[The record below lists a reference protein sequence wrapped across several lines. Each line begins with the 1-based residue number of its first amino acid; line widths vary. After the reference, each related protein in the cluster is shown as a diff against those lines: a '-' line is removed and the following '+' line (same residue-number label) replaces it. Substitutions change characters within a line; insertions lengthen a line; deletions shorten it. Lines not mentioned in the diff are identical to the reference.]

1 MRITIPAL
9 TASLL
14 ISTAAF
20 AEGTA
25 KSAIDALP
33 EGGVVTL
40 SGTVE
45 RVSDEDTFIL
55 RDNAGKTIDVHTA
68 RVTPV
73 NVGDQVTIKGEKTAE
88 LAGIGEEIRA
98 ATLVEFNTMAKADAK
113 ADVKAQ
119 EPSVTD
125 RIMAS
130 GPAVTPTDTPYAN
143 RNNQNTPPNTAYDVD
158 VNRTQDGINISADRT
173 ADVKRDAAG
182 VALPAASVSKSNDTR
197 SVETRTTASVNKIEA
212 LPAAGSVKLS
222 GVVASVQGE
231 NQFTLEDSA
240 GKTINVQTASAV
252 NVKEGDSVN
261 VSGMVDDRFLG
272 FGRKIESAKVMVV
285 GSNN

>member
-33 EGGVVTL
+33 ERGVVTL

-68 RVTPV
+68 RVTPL
-73 NVGDQVTIKGEKTAE
+73 NTGDQVTIKGEKTAE
-88 LAGIGEEIRA
+88 IAGIGEEIRS
-98 ATLVEFNTMAKADAK
+98 ATVVEFNEMAKVQK
-113 ADVKAQ
+113 A
-119 EPSVTD
+119 EPSMAD
-125 RIMAS
+125 RVMAS

-158 VNRTQDGINISADRT
+158 VDRTQNGIEISADRT

-182 VALPAASVSKSNDTR
+182 VAVPAASLNKSGDTR
-197 SVETRTTASVNKIEA
+197 SVESRNTASLSKIEA
-212 LPAAGSVKLS
+212 LPPQGTVKLS
-222 GVVASVQGE
+222 GVVASVEGK
-231 NQFTLEDSA
+231 NQFTLQDSV
-240 GKTINVQTASAV
+240 GKTINVKTTSAV
-252 NVKEGDSVN
+252 DIKEGDAVN

-285 GSNN
+285 GSN